1 VRVGLEDNIYISKG
15 ILAESNAVLVARARD
30 IVLSLGGEIA
40 NASEARE
47 QLGLV
52 K

>member
-15 ILAESNAVLVARARD
+15 VLAETNAVLVARARE

-40 NASEARE
+40 TAREARE
-47 QLGLV
+47 QLGVV